1 MIKKL
6 IIIFLLILSSC
17 SGISFNAIKLIRDS
31 YSSGVIDDD
40 KLYSDKYSHLILNSR
55 NFSAIFILESRTN
68 SVDKW
73 VGPNGE
79 TIYTLDGLV
88 IKTELI
94 GDGYTLSSLN
104 INEISKQG
112 ISDYLENQS
121 LLSYLEVN
129 LNNLRIKFL
138 DKSEFESSKCPKG
151 VSYRRYFLDL
161 RMSDKVKICYDLKGV
176 PITNVQSI
184 EPNMKYKITYNYLF
198 DK

>member
-1 MIKKL
+1 LIKKL

-55 NFSAIFILESRTN
+55 KLSAIFILESRSN
-68 SVDKW
+68 SLDKW

-79 TIYTLDGLV
+79 IIYTLNGLV

-94 GDGYTLSSLN
+94 GDGYTLSSQN

-121 LLSYLEVN
+121 FASYLEAN
-129 LNNLRIKFL
+129 FNNLRVQFL
-138 DKSEFESSKCPKG
+138 DKSASESSKCPKG
-151 VSYRRYFLDL
+151 VSYRREFLDL
-161 RMSDKVKICYDLKGV
+161 GISDRVKICYDLKGV
-176 PITNVQSI
+176 PINSVQSI

>member
-31 YSSGVIDDD
+31 YSSGIIDDR

-55 NFSAIFILESRTN
+55 NFSAIFILESRSN

-79 TIYTLDGLV
+79 TIYTLNGLV

-104 INEISKQG
+104 INKISKQG
-112 ISDYLENQS
+112 ISEYLENQS

-129 LNNLRIKFL
+129 LNNLRVAFL
-138 DKSEFESSKCPKG
+138 DKSEFESSNCPRG
-151 VSYRRYFLDL
+151 FSYRRYFLDL
-161 RMSDKVKICYDLKGV
+161 RMSDKVKICYDLKGT
-176 PITNVQSI
+176 PMNSIQSI

>member
-1 MIKKL
+1 MIKNL

-79 TIYTLDGLV
+79 TIYTFNGLV

-94 GDGYTLSSLN
+94 GDGYTLPSLN
-104 INEISKQG
+104 INEISNQS

-121 LLSYLEVN
+121 LLSYSEVN
-129 LNNLRIKFL
+129 LNNLRVSFI

-151 VSYRRYFLDL
+151 ASYSRYFLDL
-161 RMSDKVKICYDLKGV
+161 RISDKVKICYDLNDV
-176 PITNVQSI
+176 PINSTQGI
-184 EPNMKYKITYNYLF
+184 EPNTKYKITYNYLF

>member
-40 KLYSDKYSHLILNSR
+40 TLYSDKYSHLILNSR

-79 TIYTLDGLV
+79 IIYTLNGLV

-104 INEISKQG
+104 INEITNKN
-112 ISDYLENQS
+112 ISDYLEHQS
-121 LLSYLEVN
+121 LVSYYEVN
-129 LNNLRIKFL
+129 FNNLRVEFL
-138 DKSEFESSKCPKG
+138 YKSEFKTSKCPKG
-151 VSYRRYFLDL
+151 VTYRREFLDL
-161 RMSDKVKICYDLKGV
+161 RISDKLKICYDINGV
-176 PITNVQSI
+176 PKNSTQSI
-184 EPNMKYKITYNYLF
+184 EPNTKYKITYNYLF

>member
-79 TIYTLDGLV
+79 IIYTLNGLV

-121 LLSYLEVN
+121 FLSYLEAN
-129 LNNLRIKFL
+129 LNNLSITFL

-151 VSYRRYFLDL
+151 ISYRRYFLDL
-161 RMSDKVKICYDLKGV
+161 RISDKVKICYDLKGV
-176 PITNVQSI
+176 PINNVQSI

>member
-1 MIKKL
+1 LIKKL

-55 NFSAIFILESRTN
+55 NLSAIFILESRTN

-79 TIYTLDGLV
+79 IIYTLNGLV

-129 LNNLRIKFL
+129 LNNLRITFL

-176 PITNVQSI
+176 PINNVQSI